1 MKVFAGHD
9 GGSGCAYYRMFL
21 PLRELDKH
29 DGYEV
34 TFAASGDYG
43 AKLPTVTA
51 RHLEGHD
58 VIVGQ
63 RWNSHEG
70 LEIWRRART
79 PYNRLVYDL
88 DDDVF
93 NVGPENWAAYSLYN
107 RADIQDATIHSAETA
122 DLVTVSTEPLAEVMR
137 EYSGNVAVLPNHIPS
152 WVLDLPRQQRDR
164 PVTGWA
170 GGASHGLD
178 IAIVAEPVRRFLS
191 PKRFPGWTV
200 LFGGTDYRPTFA
212 AEGVPAEQMAF
223 APWIYITRDARGYY
237 ASIDYDIGLCPLNP
251 TPFSRSK
258 SALKALEMNAR
269 GIPVLASDCEA
280 YRPYIRDGINGFLIK
295 YEHEWLSRLSELA
308 SDDALRAKMS
318 ESSRECARQYVIEDG
333 YQMWATAYQGLFSR

>member
-1 MKVFAGHD
+1 MTAAAGALY
-9 GGSGCAYYRMFL
+9 AYFRMFL

-34 TFAASGDYG
+34 TFAASGNASG
-43 AKLPTVTA
+43 EAPTVTA

-63 RWNSHEG
+63 RWNSHKG
-70 LEIWRRART
+70 LDIWRRART

-93 NVGPENWAAYSLYN
+93 NVGLENFHAYNLYS

-137 EYSGNVAVLPNHIPS
+137 EYSPNVVVLPNHLPGWI
-152 WVLDLPRQQRDR
+152 LDLPRQRRDR
-164 PVTGWA
+164 PRVGWG

-178 IAIVAEPVRRFLS
+178 IGLAANPVAGFL
-191 PKRFPGWTV
+191 KRFAGWD
-200 LFGGTDYRPTFA
+200 LQLNGTDYRPTFA
-212 AEGVPAEQMAF
+212 MEGVDGDRMAYV
-223 APWIYITRDARGYY
+223 PWVRINDDDVGYY
-237 ASIDYDIGLCPLNP
+237 SAIDFDIGLCPLVPN
-251 TPFSRSK
+251 TFSASK

-269 GIPVLASDCEA
+269 GIPVIATDCPA
-280 YRPYIRDGINGFLIK
+280 YKDYVVDGQNGFLVSK
-295 YEHEWLSRLSELA
+295 PRQWLERLCDLA
-308 SDDALRAKMS
+308 GDETLRAKMS
-318 ESSRECARQYVIEDG
+318 QQAREHARRYVIEDG
-333 YQMWATAYQGLFSR
+333 WVHWRDAYRSLFK